1 MYDITGPLCPTAA
14 PPDVVLNVPNLSVK
28 SIQLNVNQLNA
39 KLALS
44 ANALGLVSLNAGVNV
59 TIGDVNLQIS
69 GVAAAL
75 RLEVRL
81 KSVTQIV
88 DRVLSAIDLNPIIAE
103 LGSGLGSTL
112 SNVGSVAGSTVSG
125 ATGTVGSVTGTTVPT
140 VLGTVSSTV
149 PTVAV

>member
-1 MYDITGPLCPTAA
+1 M
-14 PPDVVLNVPNLSVK
+14 PNLSVQK
-28 SIQLNVNQLNA
+28 ILLNVNQLNA
-39 KLALS
+39 KLALTAS
-44 ANALGLVSLNAGVNV
+44 ALGLVSLNAGVNV
-59 TIGDVNLQIS
+59 TIGDVNLQIV

-112 SNVGSVAGSTVSG
+112 STVGSTAGSTVAG
-125 ATGTVGSVTGTTVPT
+125 M
-140 VLGTVSSTV
+140 
-149 PTVAV
+149 